1 MAIEVPRN
9 PWDIEIADGV
19 ALDEGVIMLS
29 TGPRADV
36 PRIRIGSGTYCNRYV
51 FLDASL
57 EIVIGENCMIGP
69 FCYVTDHDHGFAA
82 DQLVGEQ
89 DLLSAPVRIG
99 SDVWIGAGATVLK
112 GVVLGDGAV
121 VGAGAVVTR
130 DVEPG
135 QIVAG
140 TPARAL
146 RRRS

>member
-82 DQLVGEQ
+82 GQLVGEQ

-121 VGAGAVVTR
+121 IGAGSVVTR